1 MIFVVTGFQ
10 DFVKSWGKSTMK
22 ITKSLAN
29 FKLMV
34 LEDYWELSAGVETG
48 VGYRL
53 KVLLLYLGAALCPLD
68 RKDIEGSRGHP

>member
-10 DFVKSWGKSTMK
+10 DFVKSWKKSTMK

-53 KVLLLYLGAALCPLD
+53 KVLLLYLGAALCHLD